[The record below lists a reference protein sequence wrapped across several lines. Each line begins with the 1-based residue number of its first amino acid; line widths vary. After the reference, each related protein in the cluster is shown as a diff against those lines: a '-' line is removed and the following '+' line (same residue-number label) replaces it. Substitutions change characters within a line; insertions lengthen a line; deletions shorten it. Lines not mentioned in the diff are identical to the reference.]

1 MNANLTWDMQSIFAG
16 GSKSVAL
23 ANFLTTLED
32 DLTRAGKAAPLPF
45 LTEKT
50 QSLWLKTIEHYYD
63 LSARFEQAYSFTDCL
78 TAQDTADET
87 AMILSTRLG
96 NQFALLE
103 NLWTQ
108 LGALSALQVDEA
120 WNALLALPALNG
132 LTFDLNEQRA
142 LARRKMLPEVEA
154 LISELSAD
162 GYHGWG
168 QLYKLVSGAKA
179 VEIEIDGALQTKS
192 LGQLQFLFEDDADRN
207 LRRRAFSLYQSAWA
221 ELAPVCAQALNFQA
235 GFRLT
240 TYRRRGWDSV
250 LQEPLFLNRL
260 TAQTLETMWAVVA
273 DKSARLLDYFSA
285 KAALLNIDRLHWYD
299 LNAPVGQVSGGMT
312 FSQAATFLMDHIGS
326 LNPDIADFCRMAIDQ
341 RWVEAEDRPG
351 KAAGAFCNGFPLTR
365 QSRIFMTF
373 GNTYGAMSTL
383 AHELGHG
390 YHNWVMKDLPYGAKK
405 YTMGVAETAS
415 TFNELAVTDAY
426 LKTLTNPTERLG
438 LLARKLDDAVAF
450 LMNIRA
456 RFDFERAF
464 FAERA
469 KGALSV
475 EQISA
480 LMVQAQ
486 QTAYCHGLDSEGY
499 HPLFWASKGHFY
511 MTYMPF
517 YNFPYTFGYLF
528 SNGVYTMA
536 LDDPHTFNRR
546 YTALLRDTG
555 SMDTESLARLHL
567 GVDLSAPAFWET
579 TIDRI
584 LADVD
589 EFGQLVRQLT
599 NAL

>member
-1 MNANLTWDMQSIFAG
+1 MSTNLTWDMQSIFAG
-16 GSKSVAL
+16 GSKSAAL
-23 ANFLTTLED
+23 ADFLNLLEA
-32 DLTRAGKAAPLPF
+32 DLARAGQAAPLPL
-45 LTEKT
+45 LTEET
-50 QSLWLKTIEHYYD
+50 QLLWLKTIEHYYD
-63 LSARFEQAYSFTDCL
+63 LSARFEHVYSFVDCL
-78 TAQDTADET
+78 TAQDTADEP
-87 AMILSTRLG
+87 AMVLSTRLG
-96 NQFALLE
+96 GYFALLE
-103 NLWTQ
+103 NLWTRF
-108 LGALSALQVDEA
+108 GADSARQPDEA
-120 WNALLALPALNG
+120 WAALLALPALDR

-142 LARRKMLPEVEA
+142 LARQKMSPETEA
-154 LISELSAD
+154 LISDLAAD
-162 GYHGWG
+162 GYHGWA
-168 QLYKLVSGAKA
+168 QLYKVVSGAKE
-179 VEIEIDGALQTKS
+179 VQIEIDGALQTKS
-192 LGQLQFLFEDDADRN
+192 LGQLQYLFEDEADRN
-207 LRRRAFSLYQSAWA
+207 LRRRAFTLYQSAWD

-240 TYRRRGWDSV
+240 TYRRRGWDSI
-250 LQEPLFLNRL
+250 LHEPLFINRL
-260 TAQTLETMWAVVA
+260 SAQTLETMWGVVA

-285 KAALLNIDRLHWYD
+285 KAKLFNIDRLYWYD
-299 LNAPVGQVSGGMT
+299 LNAPIDQLSSAMS
-312 FSQAATFLMDHIGS
+312 FKQATTFLMDNIGS
-326 LNPDIADFCRMAIDQ
+326 LNPDIADFCRMALNQ

-351 KAAGAFCNGFPLTR
+351 KAAGAFCNGFPLSN

-373 GNTYGAMSTL
+373 GNTYAAMSTL

-426 LKTLTNPTERLG
+426 LKTLTSPFERLS
-438 LLARKLDDAVAF
+438 LLGRKLDDATGY

-456 RFDFERAF
+456 RFEFECAF

-469 KGALSV
+469 NGPLSV

-511 MTYMPF
+511 MTYVPF

-536 LDDPHTFNRR
+536 LDDPKGFSRR

-555 SMDTESLARLHL
+555 SMDTETLARLHL
-567 GVDLSAPAFWET
+567 GVDLGAPAFWET

-584 LADVD
+584 LADVA
-589 EFGQLVRQLT
+589 EFGQLVGQLNNT
-599 NAL
+599 L